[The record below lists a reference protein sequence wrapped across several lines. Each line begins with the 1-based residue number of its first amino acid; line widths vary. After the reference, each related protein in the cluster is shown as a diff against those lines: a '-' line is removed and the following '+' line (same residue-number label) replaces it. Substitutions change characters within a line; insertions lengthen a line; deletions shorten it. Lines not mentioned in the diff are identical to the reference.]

1 MGNLTRGNLLA
12 TIKSLKKHKRPKV
25 VVANASVQAI
35 CGGSVPK
42 IDKGVDLKSVIARR
56 RIMLRRNKSV
66 SPMVDVETFMEVFD
80 EGFSAFCNDLKSK
93 QAAKLTSIPMEPS
106 IADSGD

>member
-42 IDKGVDLKSVIARR
+42 PDKSADLKATLERR
-56 RIMLRRNKSV
+56 KALFVAPAV
-66 SPMVDVETFMEVFD
+66 SLANAE
-80 EGFSAFCNDLKSK
+80 DLKK
-93 QAAKLTSIPMEPS
+93 FDADFAAFMARYWEDKKRAVKE
-106 IADSGD
+106 IALD